1 MKSEL
6 FENIVDLIREI
17 LGESN
22 INITEETRFFED
34 LEFDSISTIQLLV
47 LAEENFGFDSEDS
60 EESLYAFE
68 TDRAFV
74 DFVEKM
80 LRGKSNK

>member
-47 LAEENFGFDSEDS
+47 LAEENFGFDSE
-60 EESLYAFE
+60 ESLYAFE
-68 TDRAFV
+68 TVRAFV

-80 LRGKSNK
+80 LREKSNK